1 MPKYKRAIQL
11 FRIAQDDIVIFYFH
25 FKHILYEVSCYSKP
39 NDLIVISIVN
49 AIPGIYIVCPYRWGF
64 SKASFGYMYSLYVI
78 FCQRQSKFAWN
89 IYVIWNT
96 WLISNIILYTRRYM
110 ISLYVYEF
118 KWHIGI
124 KYHVSSNFF
133 RSDFT
138 SKDIKRKAN
147 MSRCWFECEID
158 WNKCKK
164 PYFKSDFVVIL
175 YNSEWNTTANH
186 L

>member
-1 MPKYKRAIQL
+1 MQFL
-11 FRIAQDDIVIFYFH
+11 V
-25 FKHILYEVSCYSKP
+25 
-39 NDLIVISIVN
+39 
-49 AIPGIYIVCPYRWGF
+49 YIVFPYRWGF
-64 SKASFGYMYSLYVI
+64 SKATFGYMYSLYVI
-78 FCQRQSKFAWN
+78 FCQRQNKVDWN
-89 IYVIWNT
+89 IYVIWNKWFIPNT
-96 WLISNIILYTRRYM
+96 IRRYM
-110 ISLYVYEF
+110 KYLYVYEF

-138 SKDIKRKAN
+138 SKDIKKKAN

-164 PYFKSDFVVIL
+164 TYFKSDFVVIL